1 MPLILPSGLV
11 PAPALFQPEEAL
23 AGGQVVGYRFDRL
36 SSAGAL
42 LGVIDGVEGGRLS
55 SSSANAIKTTG
66 TLTVA
71 DLGQDIDWL
80 NDRVRPVALI
90 EGLGGTAGETEHP
103 LGVYIAAAPSEAWSE
118 TGRVWQVELM
128 DKLAILD
135 QDIATD
141 LDGNPVLYVAPI
153 GANVVDLV
161 KDLIAGTGE
170 AVPAIEPDSKALSTS
185 MTWDVGTPLL
195 AIINGLLEAA
205 GYASLWVD
213 NLGQYRVSPYTSPA
227 QREPVYSQEAPF
239 VVGDRSV
246 LSPEWTR
253 DRDIYSIPNRY
264 VAIGQG
270 SGEAEAP
277 VAVVTNT
284 NVNSPFSYQAR
295 GRWVT
300 RVVTGIEAASEADL
314 ETRALMGLAQAS
326 SVTSGLSIQHRFL
339 PDLKVNDVIRFHHP
353 DAGLDLL
360 CYVTRI
366 ETDLSADSL
375 CRTEIREAIV

>member
-1 MPLILPSGLV
+1 MPLILPSGLT
-11 PAPALFQPEEAL
+11 PTPALFQPEEAL

-36 SSAGAL
+36 SSEEAL
-42 LGVIDGVEGGRLS
+42 LGVIDGVEGGRLAS
-55 SSSANAIKTTG
+55 SAANAIKTTG
-66 TLTVA
+66 TLTVH

-90 EGLGGTAGETEHP
+90 EGLDGAGETEHP
-103 LGVYIAAAPSEAWSE
+103 LGVYIAAAPKEAWSE
-118 TGRVWQVELM
+118 MGRVWEVELM
-128 DKLAILD
+128 DKLSILD

-141 LDGNPVLYVAPI
+141 EDGNPILYVAQV
-153 GANVVDLV
+153 GSNVVDLV
-161 KDLIAGTGE
+161 KALIEGAGE
-170 AVPAIEPDSKALSTS
+170 ATPAIEPDSKALSS
-185 MTWDVGTPLL
+185 DMTWDLGTPLL

-205 GYASLWVD
+205 GFASLWVD
-213 NLGQYRVSPYTSPA
+213 NEGQYRVTPYTSPA

-246 LSPEWTR
+246 LSPDWTR

-270 SGEAEAP
+270 DGETEAP

-284 NVNSPFSYQAR
+284 DVNSPFSYQAR

-300 RVVTGIEAASEADL
+300 RVVTGVEATSEADL

-366 ETDLSADSL
+366 ETDLGGADSL
-375 CRTEIREAIV
+375 CRTEIREAVV